1 MSNCIT
7 SYYNNNTMGFYD
19 DLLRSF
25 QDHADWFMPLY
36 ILLVIYFIKN
46 VFFGKKEGFN
56 PTQTMLMTSSDQFGL
71 SPRENLAPGQMVAA
85 GAQPGSLGWQVL
97 NSADYN
103 CANRQAVTD
112 DAWAWQMG
120 VVSSPVEGMKPN
132 TDNEFS
138 KIMAGVSN

>member
-1 MSNCIT
+1 
-7 SYYNNNTMGFYD
+7 MGLYENLIEQFKD
-19 DLLRSF
+19 NASWL
-25 QDHADWFMPLY
+25 MPIY
-36 ILLVIYFIKN
+36 VLLVAYFLKCM
-46 VFFGKKEGFN
+46 FWPKKEGFN
-56 PTQTMLMTSSDQFGL
+56 PTQTLLMTDGDQWGL
-71 SPRENLAPGQMVAA
+71 SAQRERLAPGQAVAA

-103 CANRQAVTD
+103 CASRVPATD

-120 VVSSPVEGMKPN
+120 VASAPVEGMKPN